1 MIKMI
6 NSVLLFILITIYS
19 CNPVNVKKET
29 EKNFLYEKG
38 VSLGNGLTVQI
49 NSDNVVKLNQINYI
63 HIKTD
68 SIDLRKLS
76 FTSRGTILKIDT
88 NIPGLLLKYI
98 ERQTPKEDSTWIT
111 IINFHE
117 NKQVGKIKCKVE

>member
-68 SIDLRKLS
+68 SIDPRKLS

-88 NIPGLLLKYI
+88 NIPGLLFKYI
-98 ERQTPKEDSTWIT
+98 YRQTPKEDSTWIT